1 MHRPVYFLSDY
12 VQMIHMVRGN
22 DVTAHGERAFE
33 AGLAIVRGARCA
45 AERALTVGAVDEAVR
60 PSCIQRGG
68 VRWRTAERRAERGLQ
83 GGAPHGAHLRGN
95 LHEREPEL
103 ELAGAVGAV
112 LARVLWDMDLVMDG
126 RTDGRT

>member
-1 MHRPVYFLSDY
+1 MANEPSKPASPSSAAPDVLPSGPSRW
-12 VQMIHMVRGN
+12 VRLMKLCGHH
-22 DVTAHGERAFE
+22 AYSA
-33 AGLAIVRGARCA
+33 
-45 AERALTVGAVDEAVR
+45 
-60 PSCIQRGG
+60 GG

-126 RTDGRT
+126 RTEPSR